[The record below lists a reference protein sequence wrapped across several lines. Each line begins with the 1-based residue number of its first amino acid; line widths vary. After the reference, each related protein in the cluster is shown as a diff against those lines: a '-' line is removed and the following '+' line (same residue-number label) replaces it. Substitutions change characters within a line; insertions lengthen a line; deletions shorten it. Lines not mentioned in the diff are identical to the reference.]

1 MTTPLIKRGEKSL
14 ATQMV
19 QNHEGRTMKIPHWM
33 QPGLIGLT
41 AIWLAMPAHAQSGYT
56 VNALDGVFA
65 TTASFAEVLDN
76 TNRVLGNRS
85 RWSLK
90 GPQFSISPFGGN
102 VARSAYWPA
111 STAAKVSPTSLFSL
125 ATEWSTQVVS
135 DNGQWQGLI
144 STSTYYFGRSQG
156 TKVMSMTSAQGMTP
170 SHVIRD
176 INNSGEMVGH
186 TGVQVGQEPPVDRP
200 YLWRNGVI
208 QPMNFDGAVGGRAA
222 AINNLGDVAG
232 TLLFPALPGNFASE
246 RIARAAKWQN
256 GVVTWLADTATFGNN
271 SDVVAMNDAG
281 DMVVVS
287 DNGIYRSFVVTAAG
301 EVTPLSPQRGFVQA
315 RDINASGVVVG
326 EADGR
331 VVFWVNGV
339 EVDLAA
345 HLAAKG
351 VSSVST
357 WRLLSL
363 LDINDKGS
371 MVVRYRLPSDAAG
384 SSRKARLTAKP

>member
-1 MTTPLIKRGEKSL
+1 MTIHTHTCLLSLPRPLMWAALGFIL
-14 ATQMV
+14 ATPMAQ
-19 QNHEGRTMKIPHWM
+19 
-33 QPGLIGLT
+33 
-41 AIWLAMPAHAQSGYT
+41 AQSGYT
-56 VNALDGVFA
+56 VNALDGVYA
-65 TTASFAEVLDN
+65 TNASFAEVLDN

-85 RWSLK
+85 RWSLQ
-90 GPQFSISPFGGN
+90 GPQFSLSPFGGN

-111 STAAKVSPTSLFSL
+111 STAAKVSPTSVFSL

-135 DNGQWQGLI
+135 DNGQWQGLV

-156 TKVMSMTSAQGMTP
+156 TKVMRMDAAQGMTP

-176 INNSGEMVGH
+176 INNSGDMVGH
-186 TGVQVGQEPPVDRP
+186 SGVQAGQEPGVDLP
-200 YLWRNGVI
+200 YLWRNGAK
-208 QPMNFDGAVGGRAA
+208 QRMNIDGAVGGRATS
-222 AINNLGDVAG
+222 INNLGDVAG
-232 TLLFPALPGNFASE
+232 NLFFPALPGDFASE
-246 RIARAAKWQN
+246 KVSRAAKWQN
-256 GVVTWLADTATFGNN
+256 GVVTWLADTATFGTN
-271 SDVVAMNDAG
+271 SAVMAMNDAG

-287 DNGIYRSFVVTAAG
+287 DRGTYRSFVVTAAG
-301 EVTPLSPQRGFVQA
+301 LVTPLSPQRGFVQA

-351 VSSVST
+351 VGGVST

-371 MVVRYRLPSDAAG
+371 MVVRYSLPSDAIG
-384 SSRKARLTAKP
+384 TTRKARLTAKP

>member
-1 MTTPLIKRGEKSL
+1 MK
-14 ATQMV
+14 TQ
-19 QNHEGRTMKIPHWM
+19 HWAG
-33 QPGLIGLT
+33 PAALGLI
-41 AIWLAMPAHAQSGYT
+41 AAWLAMPAHAQSGYT
-56 VNALDGVFA
+56 VNALDGVYA
-65 TTASFAEVLDN
+65 TNASFAEVLDN

-85 RWSLK
+85 RWSLQ
-90 GPQFSISPFGGN
+90 GPQFSLSPFGGN
-102 VARSAYWPA
+102 VARSAYWPV
-111 STAAKVSPTSLFSL
+111 STSAKVSPTSLFSL

-156 TKVMSMTSAQGMTP
+156 TKVTRMDSTQGMTP
-170 SHVIRD
+170 SYVIRD
-176 INNSGEMVGH
+176 INNSGDMVGH
-186 TGVQVGQEPPVDRP
+186 SGVQVGQAPRVDRP

-208 QPMNFDGAVGGRAA
+208 QPMNIDGADGGQATT
-222 AINNLGDVAG
+222 INNLGEVAG
-232 TLLFPALPGNFASE
+232 NLLFPALPGTNVSE
-246 RIARAAKWQN
+246 RVSRAAKWQN
-256 GVVTWLADTATFGNN
+256 GLVTWLADTATFGTN
-271 SDVVAMNDAG
+271 SAVMAMNDAG

-287 DNGIYRSFVVTAAG
+287 NNGLSRSFVVTAAG
-301 EVTPLSPQRGFVQA
+301 QVTPLSPQRGFVQA

-357 WRLLSL
+357 WQLISA
-363 LDINDKGS
+363 LDLNDKGS
-371 MVVRYRLPSDAAG
+371 MVVRYRLPTDAVG
-384 SSRKARLTAKP
+384 VTRKARLTAKP

>member
-1 MTTPLIKRGEKSL
+1 MTIHTHTYLLSLHRPLML
-14 ATQMV
+14 AGLGLVFAAPMMV
-19 QNHEGRTMKIPHWM
+19 
-33 QPGLIGLT
+33 
-41 AIWLAMPAHAQSGYT
+41 HAQSGYT
-56 VNALDGVFA
+56 VNALDGVYA
-65 TTASFAEVLDN
+65 TNASFAEVLDN

-85 RWSLK
+85 RWSLQ
-90 GPQFSISPFGGN
+90 GPQFSLSPFGGN

-144 STSTYYFGRSQG
+144 STSMYYFGRSQG
-156 TKVMSMTSAQGMTP
+156 TKVMRMDAAQGMTP
-170 SHVIRD
+170 SYVIRD
-176 INNSGEMVGH
+176 INNSGDMVGH
-186 TGVQVGQEPPVDRP
+186 SGVQVGQEPPVDRP

-208 QPMNFDGAVGGRAA
+208 QPMNIDGAVGGRATT
-222 AINNLGDVAG
+222 INNLGEVG
-232 TLLFPALPGNFASE
+232 GNLLFPALPGTNVSE
-246 RIARAAKWQN
+246 RVARAAKWQN
-256 GVVTWLADTATFGNN
+256 GVVTWLADTATFGTN
-271 SDVVAMNDAG
+271 SSVLAMNDAG

-287 DNGIYRSFVVTAAG
+287 NSGLYGSFVVTAAG
-301 EVTPLSPQRGFVQA
+301 QVTRLSPQRGYVQA

-339 EVDLAA
+339 EVDLAT

-351 VSSVST
+351 VSGVST
-357 WRLLSL
+357 WRLQSL

-371 MVVRYRLPSDAAG
+371 MVVRYSLPSDAIG
-384 SSRKARLTAKP
+384 TTRKARLTAKP